1 MSPASAIPPLSRFKR
16 IVVKVGSALLVKDGR
31 VRQKWLTALARDC
44 AEFNA
49 KGQQCIIVTSGAIAL
64 GRSSPKARFGR
75 KKSLKLEE
83 KQAAAAL
90 GQPRLIEAW
99 QQALAPHDLDV
110 GQILLTFEDTEERR
124 RHLNARAAILQLLGL
139 GTVPI
144 INENDSV
151 ATAEI
156 RYGDNDR
163 LAARVATMVSADLL
177 VLLSDIDGLYSAD
190 PRHDPDARHFPV
202 VEALTPEIMAM
213 AGGAPIGYSSG
224 GMVTKLE
231 AARIALG
238 GGCHMVIAKGDLD
251 HPLRQLEKMS
261 GQLEKTTGNES
272 SGELSARSTWFL
284 PSATPQ
290 AARKRW
296 IGGALDPKGRL
307 RVDQGAAQALR
318 RGSSLLPKG
327 ITAVEGHFERGDPVE
342 ILEEKQEK
350 NPKKDQLIA
359 IGLCAYSSAETA
371 RILSCHSDEIA
382 SVLGYAGRNA
392 VVHRDDL
399 SLIETPKTPK
409 PAKQR

>member
-44 AEFNA
+44 AEFNK

-190 PRHDPDARHFPV
+190 PRHNPDARHFPV
-202 VEALTPEIMAM
+202 IEALTPEIMDM

-251 HPLRQLEKMS
+251 HPLRQLEKNLTS
-261 GQLEKTTGNES
+261 EKS
-272 SGELSARSTWFL
+272 SRSTWFL

-327 ITAVEGHFERGDPVE
+327 ITAVEGNFERGDPVE
-342 ILEEKQEK
+342 ILEK
-350 NPKKDQLIA
+350 NQRIA

-382 SVLGYAGRNA
+382 AVLGYAGRNA

-399 SLIETPKTPK
+399 SLIEPPKTIER
-409 PAKQR
+409 AKKGRADP

>member
-1 MSPASAIPPLSRFKR
+1 M
-16 IVVKVGSALLVKDGR
+16 
-31 VRQKWLTALARDC
+31 RQQWLAALARDC
-44 AEFNA
+44 AKFNA

-75 KKSLKLEE
+75 KNSLKLEE

-251 HPLRQLEKMS
+251 HPLRQLEKTP
-261 GQLEKTTGNES
+261 GQLETTAGNEKS
-272 SGELSARSTWFL
+272 SRSTWFL

-296 IGGALDPKGRL
+296 IGGVLDPKGRL

-327 ITAVEGHFERGDPVE
+327 ITAVEGYFERGDPVE
-342 ILEEKQEK
+342 IIEE
-350 NPKKDQLIA
+350 NQLIA

>member
-44 AEFNA
+44 AEFNK

-202 VEALTPEIMAM
+202 IEALTPEIMAM

-251 HPLRQLEKMS
+251 HPLRQLEKTP
-261 GQLEKTTGNES
+261 GQLETTAGNEKS
-272 SGELSARSTWFL
+272 SRSTWFL

-296 IGGALDPKGRL
+296 IGGVLDPKGRL

-327 ITAVEGHFERGDPVE
+327 ITAVEGYFERGDPVE
-342 ILEEKQEK
+342 ILEQDPQKHQI
-350 NPKKDQLIA
+350 IA

-399 SLIETPKTPK
+399 SLIENPKTPK

>member
-31 VRQKWLTALARDC
+31 VRQQWLAALARDC
-44 AEFNA
+44 AKFNA

-64 GRSSPKARFGR
+64 GRSSPKARFGQKNR
-75 KKSLKLEE
+75 LKNSLKLEE

-202 VEALTPEIMAM
+202 IEALTPEIMSM

-251 HPLRQLEKMS
+251 HPLRQLEK
-261 GQLEKTTGNES
+261 TTGNES

-296 IGGALDPKGRL
+296 IGGVLDPKGRL

-327 ITAVEGHFERGDPVE
+327 ITAVEGYFERGDPVE
-342 ILEEKQEK
+342 IIEE
-350 NPKKDQLIA
+350 NQLIA

-382 SVLGYAGRNA
+382 AVLGYAGRNA

-399 SLIETPKTPK
+399 SLIEPPKTTK

>member
-31 VRQKWLTALARDC
+31 VRQQWLAALARDC
-44 AEFNA
+44 AKFNA

-64 GRSSPKARFGR
+64 GRSSPKARFGQKNR
-75 KKSLKLEE
+75 LKNSLKLEE

-139 GTVPI
+139 GAVPI

-202 VEALTPEIMAM
+202 IEALTPEIMAM

-251 HPLRQLEKMS
+251 HPLRQLEKTP
-261 GQLEKTTGNES
+261 GQLETTAGNEKS
-272 SGELSARSTWFL
+272 SRSTWFL

-296 IGGALDPKGRL
+296 IGGVLDPKGRL

-327 ITAVEGHFERGDPVE
+327 ITAVEGYFERGDPVE
-342 ILEEKQEK
+342 IIEEKQEK
-350 NPKKDQLIA
+350 HPQKHQRIA

-382 SVLGYAGRNA
+382 AVLGYAGRNA

-399 SLIETPKTPK
+399 SLIETSKTTK
-409 PAKQR
+409 PAKQK

>member
-75 KKSLKLEE
+75 KNSLKLEE

-190 PRHDPDARHFPV
+190 PRHDPDAWHFPV
-202 VEALTPEIMAM
+202 IEALTPEIMAM

-251 HPLRQLEKMS
+251 HPLR
-261 GQLEKTTGNES
+261 QLEKTTGNES

-327 ITAVEGHFERGDPVE
+327 ITAVEGYFERGDPIE

-350 NPKKDQLIA
+350 HPKKDQLIA

-382 SVLGYAGRNA
+382 AVLGYAGRNA

-399 SLIETPKTPK
+399 SLIENPKTPK

>member
-1 MSPASAIPPLSRFKR
+1 MSSAAVIPPLSRFKR

-64 GRSSPKARFGR
+64 GRSSPKVRFGQ
-75 KKSLKLEE
+75 KNSLKLEE

-190 PRHDPDARHFPV
+190 PRRDSGARHFPV
-202 VEALTPEIMAM
+202 IDALTPEIMAM

-238 GGCHMVIAKGDLD
+238 GGCHMVIAKGDVA
-251 HPLRQLEKMS
+251 HPLQ
-261 GQLEKTTGNES
+261 QLEKTPASEPSPRTS
-272 SGELSARSTWFL
+272 WFL

-296 IGGALDPKGRL
+296 IGGVLDPKGRL
-307 RVDQGAAQALR
+307 QVDQGAAQALR

-327 ITAVEGHFERGDPVE
+327 ITAVEGNFERGDPVE
-342 ILEEKQEK
+342 ILEKGQG
-350 NPKKDQLIA
+350 KDQRIA

-382 SVLGYAGRNA
+382 TVLGYAGRSA

-399 SLIETPKTPK
+399 SLIEPTKTTKRAK
-409 PAKQR
+409 PG

>member
-31 VRQKWLTALARDC
+31 VRQQWLAALARDC
-44 AEFNA
+44 AKFNA

-202 VEALTPEIMAM
+202 IDALTPEIMGM

-251 HPLRQLEKMS
+251 HPLQQLEKNLTS
-261 GQLEKTTGNES
+261 EN
-272 SGELSARSTWFL
+272 APRSTWFL

-342 ILEEKQEK
+342 IFEEKQEK
-350 NPKKDQLIA
+350 DPKKDQLIA

-382 SVLGYAGRNA
+382 AVLGYAGRNA

-399 SLIETPKTPK
+399 SLIESPKTPK
-409 PAKQR
+409 PVKQR

>member
-31 VRQKWLTALARDC
+31 VRQQWLAALARDC
-44 AEFNA
+44 AKFNA

-202 VEALTPEIMAM
+202 IEALTPEIMAM

-251 HPLRQLEKMS
+251 HPLR
-261 GQLEKTTGNES
+261 QLEKTTGNES

-327 ITAVEGHFERGDPVE
+327 ITAVEGYFERGDPVE
-342 ILEEKQEK
+342 IIEE
-350 NPKKDQLIA
+350 NQLIA

-382 SVLGYAGRNA
+382 AVLGYAGRNA

-399 SLIETPKTPK
+399 SLIEPPKTIER
-409 PAKQR
+409 AKKGRADP

>member
-75 KKSLKLEE
+75 KNSLKLEE

-139 GTVPI
+139 GAVPI

-202 VEALTPEIMAM
+202 IEALTPEIMAM

-251 HPLRQLEKMS
+251 HPLRQLEKTS
-261 GQLEKTTGNES
+261 GQLETTAGNEKS
-272 SGELSARSTWFL
+272 SRSTWFL

-296 IGGALDPKGRL
+296 IGGVLDPKGRL

-327 ITAVEGHFERGDPVE
+327 ITAVEGYFERGDPVE
-342 ILEEKQEK
+342 ILEK
-350 NPKKDQLIA
+350 NQLIA

>member
-44 AEFNA
+44 AEFNK

-202 VEALTPEIMAM
+202 IEALTPEIMAM

-251 HPLRQLEKMS
+251 HPLR
-261 GQLEKTTGNES
+261 QLEKTTGNES

-342 ILEEKQEK
+342 IFEEKQEK
-350 NPKKDQLIA
+350 HPKKDQLIA

-382 SVLGYAGRNA
+382 AVLGYAGRNA

-399 SLIETPKTPK
+399 SLIETPKTTK
-409 PAKQR
+409 PAKQG